1 MLPIQEDCWR
11 NIERSTHY
19 GFKESFSELKWRRR
33 RKKKKKKIEAI
44 EAAAATEATF
54 DSQTNCSA
62 SRCPQL
68 HCSLIVAIVHQSANN
83 SVAVDDERQ
92 LMIKIGTLSNP
103 YLWHISKCCVNLF
116 ISVDVPIS
124 LSN

>member
-1 MLPIQEDCWR
+1 MISTRSNIYSMLPIQEDCWR

-54 DSQTNCSA
+54 DSVRSDNVGF
-62 SRCPQL
+62 L
-68 HCSLIVAIVHQSANN
+68 L
-83 SVAVDDERQ
+83 
-92 LMIKIGTLSNP
+92 
-103 YLWHISKCCVNLF
+103 YF
-116 ISVDVPIS
+116 
-124 LSN
+124 